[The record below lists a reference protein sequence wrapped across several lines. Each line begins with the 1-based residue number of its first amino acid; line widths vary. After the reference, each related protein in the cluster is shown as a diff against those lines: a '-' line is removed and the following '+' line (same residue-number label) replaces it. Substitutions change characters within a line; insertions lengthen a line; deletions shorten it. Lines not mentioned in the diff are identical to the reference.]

1 MGSVKVVGL
10 GPGSFGCITM
20 ESWEL
25 MQQAEH
31 LWLRTAK
38 HPSVPMLAERGVKFC
53 AYDSF
58 YEEAEDFEHLY
69 RRIAADLISKAQSGM
84 DIVYAVPGSP
94 MVAEKTV
101 VLLREMAAALAGTE
115 QAVELS
121 VLPGMSFVEMLYG
134 RLGIDPIDG
143 LTIID
148 AEDFASLPVDMPT
161 GLVITQMYNRR
172 TASDTKLSLMEA
184 LPDEYPVTYIHRLGL
199 PDEILREIPLYE
211 LDRQPDIDYLTSLY
225 IRPYP
230 KKPAFDIAPLRDIIK
245 RLREPGG
252 CPWDIVQTHASIRR
266 NLIEETYEVIEA
278 IDMEDY
284 DLLREELGDL
294 LMQVVFHARMAE
306 EAGHFSMQDVVEAV
320 TEKLVRRHPHVF
332 GDVQAADA
340 GAALISW
347 EAVKKQEKKE
357 RSSVLDGVP
366 KDMPALMAAQ
376 KLQGKAARAGFDW
389 ESPEPVWEKITEELR
404 ELREAV
410 AEGDAGRVSEELG
423 DVLFSVVNLAR
434 FLKADSELAL
444 LGCNRR
450 FCSRF
455 AFVEQ
460 KVREQGGRWGDFT
473 LAQLDSFWN
482 QAKKRE
488 FSVKNAKK

>member
-1 MGSVKVVGL
+1 MGSVRGSIKVVGL
-10 GPGSFGCITM
+10 GPGDFGCITM

-25 MQQAEH
+25 IRQAEH

-38 HPSVPMLAERGVKFC
+38 HPTVPVLAERGIKF
-53 AYDSF
+53 ATYDSF
-58 YEEAEDFEHLY
+58 YEEAADFDRLY
-69 RRIAADLISKAQSGM
+69 RRIADDLISRAQSGL

-101 VLLREMAAALAGTE
+101 VLLRERVAALAGTE
-115 QAVELS
+115 QAVELTI
-121 VLPGMSFVEMLYG
+121 LPGMSFVEVLYS
-134 RLGIDPIDG
+134 RLGIDPIEG

-148 AEDFASLPVDMPT
+148 AEDIDRLPVDMPT
-161 GLVITQMYNRR
+161 GLVVTQVYSRQ
-172 TASDTKLSLMEA
+172 TASDTKLSLMEL

-199 PDEILREIPLYE
+199 PEESLREIPLYE

-230 KKPAFDIAPLRDIIK
+230 AKPSFDMTSLRKIIK

-252 CPWDIVQTHASIRR
+252 CPWDIAQTHASIRR

-284 DLLREELGDL
+284 DLLCEELGDL

-306 EAGHFSMQDVVEAV
+306 EAGHFSMQEVVDGV
-320 TEKLVRRHPHVF
+320 TAKLVRRHPHVF

-357 RSSVLDGVP
+357 RLSVLDGVP
-366 KDMPALMAAQ
+366 KDLPALMAAQ
-376 KLQGKAARAGFDW
+376 KLQGKAAKVGFDW
-389 ESPEPVWEKITEELR
+389 DAPEPVWEKIREELR
-404 ELREAV
+404 ELKEAV
-410 AEGDAGRVSEELG
+410 AEGNAERVSEELG

-444 LGCNRR
+444 LGCNRKFR
-450 FCSRF
+450 KRF
-455 AFVEQ
+455 AFVEEQ
-460 KVREQGGRWGDFT
+460 VRVQGGRWDDFT
-473 LAQLDSFWN
+473 LKELDVFWA
-482 QAKKRE
+482 QAKKQ
-488 FSVKNAKK
+488 